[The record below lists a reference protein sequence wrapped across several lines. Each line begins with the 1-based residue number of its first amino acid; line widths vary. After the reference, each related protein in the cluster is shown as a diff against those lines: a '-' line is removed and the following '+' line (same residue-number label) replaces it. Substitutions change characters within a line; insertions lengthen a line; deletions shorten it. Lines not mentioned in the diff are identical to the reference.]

1 MMWITIRNIVLIQ
14 YRNNNKK
21 KKKIVFGAILNLE
34 SLVEAVENLTV
45 CWSWSRCG
53 YVHWRW
59 SCELILQ
66 SVVTHVLSI
75 NKERQELSHDNG
87 GVCFDFFF
95 FFSFGKS
102 TFHSVYCAEIRV
114 CSVKRQCQVTT
125 TWQWSFS
132 DCWDARKKIYGW
144 GLKGMRWC
152 LLSSCGTTSKCILP
166 MFLLKLLLADI

>member
-1 MMWITIRNIVLIQ
+1 MWITIRNIVLIQ

-95 FFSFGKS
+95 FFPSGNLLFTLCIVLKYASAQSNVNVRWRQHGNDLFPTVGMLEKKFMDGVWKECVGVS
-102 TFHSVYCAEIRV
+102 CPRV
-114 CSVKRQCQVTT
+114 AQQANAYFQCSC
-125 TWQWSFS
+125 WS
-132 DCWDARKKIYGW
+132 CY
-144 GLKGMRWC
+144 
-152 LLSSCGTTSKCILP
+152 
-166 MFLLKLLLADI
+166 